1 MSIKLLRHEFFG
13 VALCL
18 VGVDYI
24 NSANAQQTDQQTIV
38 TKAEAAL
45 AAKINCGDFR
55 KNTNGTWTSAPDT
68 KIGDSAFPQ
77 HTNPIFC
84 ATKYPLAE
92 KKSWQ
97 TSQS

>member
-45 AAKINCGDFR
+45 AAKINAEISEKTPMAPGLVARTR
-55 KNTNGTWTSAPDT
+55 KLAPTLFQNTPLTFVGSASEGQTWPPS
-68 KIGDSAFPQ
+68 
-77 HTNPIFC
+77 
-84 ATKYPLAE
+84 
-92 KKSWQ
+92 
-97 TSQS
+97 